1 MRTLL
6 SSGTRLRGAVACS
19 VLLGG
24 LACGEEAGPPAP
36 LPEPAEPPLPEPAEQ
51 THDADMRSAGF
62 LGFPEHAAD
71 AALAPQRLSETGA
84 FADLMTLEAAEGV
97 LPYGVQSPLWS
108 DGARKARWLALPE
121 GGTIGFSAQGA
132 WTFPEGTVFIKHFG
146 LALDESRPEEVRR
159 METRFWIAA
168 RDGEFYGA
176 VYKWNEE
183 QTDAELLSDAV
194 DEELTVLGADG
205 VARQQRYSYPATS
218 ACGQCHSESAG
229 RVRGVRTDQLNGD
242 FDYGQARGEPGTAVN
257 QLQTLQGLGAFSES
271 IGDPAQYSHL
281 VGLADESA
289 PVEDRVRSYWDS
301 NCAMCHDASPSS
313 PSWDARYEVPLGEQR
328 VLMALPRSGAG
339 PDDLR
344 LIYPG
349 DPERSLLY
357 RRVSSDQPGIRMP
370 PMLRNRVDAAYAEL
384 LRTWI
389 LSLPA
394 P

>member
-1 MRTLL
+1 MP
-6 SSGTRLRGAVACS
+6 V
-19 VLLGG
+19 
-24 LACGEEAGPPAP
+24 
-36 LPEPAEPPLPEPAEQ
+36 
-51 THDADMRSAGF
+51 RSAGF

-84 FADLMTLEAAEGV
+84 FADLATLEVSEGV

-108 DGARKARWLALPE
+108 DGAYKARWLALPAD
-121 GGTIGFSAQGA
+121 GTVGFSAQGA
-132 WTFPEGTVFIKHFG
+132 WTFPEGTVFIKHFA
-146 LALDESRPEEVRR
+146 LALDESRPEELRR

-183 QTDAELLSDAV
+183 QRDAELLLDAV
-194 DEELTVLGADG
+194 DEELTVLGSDG
-205 VARQQRYSYPATS
+205 VARQQRYSFPAAS

-257 QLQTLQGLGAFSES
+257 QLRTLQGLGVFSEP
-271 IGDPAQYSHL
+271 IGEPAQYPHL
-281 VGLADESA
+281 VGIADESA
-289 PVEDRVRSYWDS
+289 PVEERVRSYWDS
-301 NCAMCHDASPSS
+301 NCAMCHDDSPSS
-313 PSWDARYEVPLGEQR
+313 ASWDARYQVPLAEQR

-357 RRVSSDQPGIRMP
+357 RRVNSDRPGTRMP